1 MLPGAAGKVI
11 LEMIDFHTHILPNID
26 DGSHNVQE
34 SITMLKQSF
43 AQGIDT
49 VVLTSHF
56 RRGA

>member
-49 VVLTSHF
+49 VVLT
-56 RRGA
+56 